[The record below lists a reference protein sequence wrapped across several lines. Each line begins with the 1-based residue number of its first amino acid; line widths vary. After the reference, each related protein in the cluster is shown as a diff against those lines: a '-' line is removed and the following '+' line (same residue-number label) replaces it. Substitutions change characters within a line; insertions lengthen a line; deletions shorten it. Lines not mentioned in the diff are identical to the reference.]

1 MKNRVPR
8 VGATGEGKVMALLMR
23 VVLGGLLCGAVIGA
37 PVLAPADEVPY
48 IQTPSNVVDAMLSI
62 AKVGATDY
70 VVDLGSGDGRI
81 VIAAA
86 KKYQARALGI
96 DYDQTLIAESRAN
109 AARAGVSDKVDFLHQ
124 DIFLADFRD
133 ATVVTMY
140 LLPDV
145 NLEIRPRILFGLR
158 PGTRVVSHDWDM
170 GDWEPDRRLVVAAPE
185 KTVGL
190 RKESTVYL
198 WIVPAR
204 VAGYWQGT
212 LTGPG
217 GDESVV
223 IEFAQRF
230 QNASANVWLRRWNLT
245 GTARLQGER
254 LSLSLDRSPWMP
266 DSAPLRFTLRVANG
280 RVEGDAIDGDKRYLL
295 RVMRLPE

>member
-1 MKNRVPR
+1 MLKR
-8 VGATGEGKVMALLMR
+8 GL
-23 VVLGGLLCGAVIGA
+23 LGGLLFGAVIGA

-86 KKYQARALGI
+86 KQYQARALGI
-96 DYDQTLIAESRAN
+96 DYDQTLIAQSRAN

-124 DIFLADFRD
+124 DIFLADFRE

-140 LLPDV
+140 LLPEA
-145 NLEIRPRILFGLR
+145 NLEIRPRILFGLQ

-170 GDWEPDRRLVVAAPE
+170 GEWEPDRRLVVEAPD
-185 KTVGL
+185 KIVGL
-190 RKESTVYL
+190 KKESTIYL

-204 VAGYWQGT
+204 VAGYWRGT

-217 GDESVV
+217 GEESVV

-230 QNASANVWLRRWNLT
+230 QNASANVWIRRWNLT

-254 LSLSLDRSPWMP
+254 LSLSLDRSSWMP

-280 RVEGDAIDGDKRYLL
+280 RVEGEAIDGENRYVL
-295 RVMRLPE
+295 RAMRLSE

>member
-1 MKNRVPR
+1 M
-8 VGATGEGKVMALLMR
+8 TLLMR
-23 VVLGGLLCGAVIGA
+23 VVLGGLLCGVVLGA
-37 PVLAPADEVPY
+37 PVFAPADEVPY

-62 AKVGATDY
+62 ANVGATDY

-86 KKYQARALGI
+86 KRYRARGLGI
-96 DYDQTLIAESRAN
+96 DYDPTLIAESRAN
-109 AARAGVSDKVDFLHQ
+109 AARAGVSDRVDFLQ
-124 DIFLADFRD
+124 KDIFVADFRD

-140 LLPDV
+140 LLPEV
-145 NLEIRPRILFGLR
+145 NLEIRPRVLFELR

-185 KTVGL
+185 KIVGL
-190 RKESTVYL
+190 RKESTIYL
-198 WIVPAR
+198 WVVPAR
-204 VAGYWQGT
+204 VAGYWRGT

-217 GDESVV
+217 GEESVV

-245 GTARLQGER
+245 GSGRLQGDN
-254 LSLSLDRSPWMP
+254 LSLSLDRSSWMP
-266 DSAPLRFTLRVANG
+266 DSAPLRFSLRVAGG
-280 RVEGDAIDGDKRYLL
+280 RLEGEAIEGDQRYRL
-295 RVMRLPE
+295 RATRLNE

>member
-1 MKNRVPR
+1 MV
-8 VGATGEGKVMALLMR
+8 ALLMR

-37 PVLAPADEVPY
+37 PVLATADEVPY
-48 IQTPSNVVDAMLSI
+48 IQTPSNVVDAMLAI
-62 AKVGATDY
+62 AEVGPKDY

-86 KKYQARALGI
+86 KQHHARGLGI
-96 DYDQTLIAESRAN
+96 DYDQTLIAESRAS
-109 AARAGVSDKVDFLHQ
+109 AAREGVSDRVQFLHQ

-140 LLPDV
+140 LLPEV

-185 KTVGL
+185 KIVGL
-190 RKESTVYL
+190 RKESTIYL
-198 WIVPAR
+198 WVVPAR
-204 VAGYWQGT
+204 VAGYWRGT

-217 GDESVV
+217 GEESVV

-245 GTARLQGER
+245 GAARLQGDR
-254 LSLSLDRSPWMP
+254 LSLSLDRSSWMP
-266 DSAPLRFTLRVANG
+266 DSAPLRFTLQVGGG
-280 RVEGDAIDGDKRYLL
+280 RLEGDAVDGDSRYLL
-295 RVMRLPE
+295 RAARLSE

>member
-1 MKNRVPR
+1 M
-8 VGATGEGKVMALLMR
+8 TLLMR
-23 VVLGGLLCGAVIGA
+23 VVLGGLLCGVVLGA
-37 PVLAPADEVPY
+37 PVFAPADEVPY

-62 AKVGATDY
+62 ANVGATDY

-86 KKYQARALGI
+86 KRYRARGLGI
-96 DYDQTLIAESRAN
+96 DYDPTLIAESRAN
-109 AARAGVSDKVDFLHQ
+109 AARAGVSDRVDFLQ
-124 DIFLADFRD
+124 KDIFVADFRG

-140 LLPDV
+140 LLPEV
-145 NLEIRPRILFGLR
+145 NLEIRPRVLFELR

-185 KTVGL
+185 KIVGL
-190 RKESTVYL
+190 RKESTIYL
-198 WIVPAR
+198 WVVPAR
-204 VAGYWQGT
+204 VAGYWRGT

-217 GDESVV
+217 GEESVV

-245 GTARLQGER
+245 GSGRLQGDN
-254 LSLSLDRSPWMP
+254 LSLSLDRSSWMP
-266 DSAPLRFTLRVANG
+266 DSAPLRFSLRVAGG
-280 RVEGDAIDGDKRYLL
+280 RLEGEAIEGDQRYRL
-295 RVMRLPE
+295 RATRLSE

>member
-1 MKNRVPR
+1 LRRLAP
-8 VGATGEGKVMALLMR
+8 GLLALGI
-23 VVLGGLLCGAVIGA
+23 VLGVPGVSR
-37 PVLAPADEVPY
+37 ADEVPY
-48 IQTPSNVVDAMLSI
+48 IQTPTNVVDAMLSI
-62 AKVGATDY
+62 AVVGPKDY

-86 KKYQARALGI
+86 KQYQARGLGI

-109 AARAGVSDKVDFLHQ
+109 AAREGVSDKVDFLHR

-140 LLPDV
+140 LLPEV
-145 NLEIRPRILFGLR
+145 NLEIRPRILFELR

-170 GDWEPDRRLVVAAPE
+170 GDWEPDRRLVVAAPT

-190 RKESTVYL
+190 KKQSTVYL

-204 VAGYWQGT
+204 IAGYWRGT

-217 GDESVV
+217 GEESVV

-230 QNASANVWLRRWNLT
+230 QNASGNIWLRRWNLA
-245 GTARLQGER
+245 GSGRLHGD
-254 LSLSLDRSPWMP
+254 SLSLTLDRSSWMP
-266 DSAPLRFTLRVANG
+266 DSAPLRFTLQVAG
-280 RVEGDAIDGDKRYLL
+280 GQLQGEAVDGDQRYLL
-295 RVMRLPE
+295 RATRIVE

>member
-1 MKNRVPR
+1 V
-8 VGATGEGKVMALLMR
+8 VALLMR

-37 PVLAPADEVPY
+37 PVLATADEVPY
-48 IQTPSNVVDAMLSI
+48 IQTPSNVVDAMLAI
-62 AKVGATDY
+62 AEVGPKDY

-86 KKYQARALGI
+86 KQHHARGLGI
-96 DYDQTLIAESRAN
+96 DYDQTLIAERRAS
-109 AARAGVSDKVDFLHQ
+109 AAREGVSDRVQFLHQ

-140 LLPDV
+140 LLPEV

-185 KTVGL
+185 KIVGL
-190 RKESTVYL
+190 RKESTIYL
-198 WIVPAR
+198 WVVPAR
-204 VAGYWQGT
+204 VAGYWRGT

-217 GDESVV
+217 GEESVV

-245 GTARLQGER
+245 GAARLQGDR
-254 LSLSLDRSPWMP
+254 LSLSLDRSSWMP
-266 DSAPLRFTLRVANG
+266 DSAPLRFTLQVGGG
-280 RVEGDAIDGDKRYLL
+280 RLEGDAVDGDSRYLL
-295 RVMRLPE
+295 RAARLSE

>member
-1 MKNRVPR
+1 V
-8 VGATGEGKVMALLMR
+8 AALLMR
-23 VVLGGLLCGAVIGA
+23 AVLGGLLCGVVIGA

-48 IQTPSNVVDAMLSI
+48 IQTPGNVVDAMLAI
-62 AKVGATDY
+62 AEVGPKDY

-86 KKYQARALGI
+86 KQYHARGLGI
-96 DYDQTLIAESRAN
+96 DYDRTLITESRAN
-109 AARAGVSDKVDFLHQ
+109 AAREGVSDSARFLQQ

-140 LLPDV
+140 LLPEV
-145 NLEIRPRILFGLR
+145 NLEIRPLILFGLR

-170 GDWEPDRRLVVAAPE
+170 GDWEPDRRVVVAAPE
-185 KTVGL
+185 KIVGL
-190 RKESTVYL
+190 KKESTIYL
-198 WIVPAR
+198 WVVPAR
-204 VAGYWQGT
+204 VAGYWRGT

-217 GDESVV
+217 GEESVV

-245 GTARLQGER
+245 GTAHLQGSR
-254 LSLSLDRSPWMP
+254 LSLSLDPSPWMP
-266 DSAPLRFTLRVANG
+266 DSAPLRFTLQIAKG
-280 RVEGDAIDGDKRYLL
+280 RLSGEAMDGEKRYVL
-295 RVMRLPE
+295 RAMRLPD

>member
-1 MKNRVPR
+1 V
-8 VGATGEGKVMALLMR
+8 AALLLR
-23 VVLGGLLCGAVIGA
+23 AVLGGLLCGAVIGA
-37 PVLAPADEVPY
+37 PVLATADEVPY
-48 IQTPSNVVDAMLSI
+48 IQTPSNVVDAMLAI
-62 AKVGATDY
+62 AEVGPKDY

-86 KKYQARALGI
+86 KQHHARGLGI
-96 DYDQTLIAESRAN
+96 DYDQTLIAESRAS
-109 AARAGVSDKVDFLHQ
+109 AAREGVSDRVQFLHQ

-140 LLPDV
+140 LLPEV

-185 KTVGL
+185 KIVGL
-190 RKESTVYL
+190 RKESTIYL
-198 WIVPAR
+198 WVVPAR
-204 VAGYWQGT
+204 VAGYWRGT

-217 GDESVV
+217 GEESVV

-245 GTARLQGER
+245 GAARLQGDR
-254 LSLSLDRSPWMP
+254 LSLSLDRSSWMP
-266 DSAPLRFTLRVANG
+266 DSAPLRFTLQVGGG
-280 RVEGDAIDGDKRYLL
+280 RLEGDAVDGDSRYLL
-295 RVMRLPE
+295 RAARLSE

>member
-1 MKNRVPR
+1 MV
-8 VGATGEGKVMALLMR
+8 ALLMR

-37 PVLAPADEVPY
+37 PVLATADEVPY
-48 IQTPSNVVDAMLSI
+48 IQTPSNVVDAMLAI
-62 AKVGATDY
+62 AEVGPKDY

-86 KKYQARALGI
+86 KQHHARGLGI
-96 DYDQTLIAESRAN
+96 DYDQTLIAESRAS
-109 AARAGVSDKVDFLHQ
+109 AAREGVSDRVQFLHQ

-140 LLPDV
+140 LLPEV

-170 GDWEPDRRLVVAAPE
+170 GDWEPDRRLVVTAPE
-185 KTVGL
+185 KIVGL
-190 RKESTVYL
+190 RKESTIYL
-198 WIVPAR
+198 WVVPAR
-204 VAGYWQGT
+204 VAGYWRGT

-217 GDESVV
+217 GEESVV

-245 GTARLQGER
+245 GAARLQGDR
-254 LSLSLDRSPWMP
+254 LSLSLDRSSWMP
-266 DSAPLRFTLRVANG
+266 DSAPLRFTLQVGGG
-280 RVEGDAIDGDKRYLL
+280 RLEGDAVDGDSRYLL
-295 RVMRLPE
+295 RAARLSE